1 MDKKNRFGSRMEL
14 QDYMRTTMSK
24 SLSYRRAKHYDFE
37 EASPKMYILES
48 YHSESTEQKYV
59 RIVGA
64 LKKWKKASSIKE
76 IEPGELVE
84 LTVVT
89 PQKSHFYMYLDFKFF
104 FPSNRFIMLF
114 SLGSSNNS
122 DSAIRNLVDT
132 VVFLDNVW
140 FDNSLYKRIDESIGQ
155 KFRAYDY
162 QVSHSYSI
170 FESRSNSKKME
181 ALSDQISEKLRKEL
195 PIYSDRFW
203 RAGDKDYTAI
213 EAYYHGKLV
222 FWGEDFDFVVEK
234 AMSLERNY
242 NEDLTK
248 LEGFAGEE
256 YLSSVESEDQP
267 IDLSYLPEPIMIRFD
282 QNINIQEVSSYILS
296 GLRPFKIFGLPF
308 ERREGYLY
316 SFAFDK
322 HVGNPIGIEITSN
335 EISLYLYPGGC
346 ANTIKRFYRNF
357 QEYIVSNAELYL
369 E

>member
-1 MDKKNRFGSRMEL
+1 
-14 QDYMRTTMSK
+14 
-24 SLSYRRAKHYDFE
+24 
-37 EASPKMYILES
+37 
-48 YHSESTEQKYV
+48 
-59 RIVGA
+59 
-64 LKKWKKASSIKE
+64 
-76 IEPGELVE
+76 
-84 LTVVT
+84 
-89 PQKSHFYMYLDFKFF
+89 
-104 FPSNRFIMLF
+104 
-114 SLGSSNNS
+114 
-122 DSAIRNLVDT
+122 
-132 VVFLDNVW
+132 
-140 FDNSLYKRIDESIGQ
+140 
-155 KFRAYDY
+155 
-162 QVSHSYSI
+162 
-170 FESRSNSKKME
+170 ME

-222 FWGEDFDFVVEK
+222 FWEKTSILLLRK

-256 YLSSVESEDQP
+256 YLSSVESEDRP

-322 HVGNPIGIEITSN
+322 HVEI
-335 EISLYLYPGGC
+335 L
-346 ANTIKRFYRNF
+346 
-357 QEYIVSNAELYL
+357 L